1 MSDSVS
7 GKRGMNR
14 LIGSIENKV
23 KGMKLFKYTKEI
35 VDMDL
40 EGNVQNYNAFL
51 GHEFTLREIYRN
63 KLNDVDNKDIMDIIY
78 EANMMGS
85 ILLVTE
91 NAGLVIWMPPTL
103 TDYQKK
109 QLLLLVNKVDVD
121 NIDIC
126 VGCAKV
132 YEYREF
138 SLINDGC
145 FMTYNETIEEINRI
159 KIDNNCSYLKKY
171 NKGNI
176 R

>member
-7 GKRGMNR
+7 GKMRMDR

-23 KGMKLFKYTKEI
+23 KGIKLFKYTKEI

-40 EGNVQNYNAFL
+40 LCNIQNYNAFL

-63 KLNDVDNKDIMDIIY
+63 RLTDVDNKDIMDIIY

-85 ILLVTE
+85 ILLITE

-103 TDYQKK
+103 TDYQKQ
-109 QLLLLVNKVDVD
+109 QLFLLINKVNVD
-121 NIDIC
+121 NVDIC
-126 VGCAKV
+126 VGCAKD
-132 YEYREF
+132 YGYKEF
-138 SLINDGC
+138 SLINEGC
-145 FMTYNETIEEINRI
+145 FMTCDETIYEINKIR
-159 KIDNNCSYLKKY
+159 IDNDCSYLKEY
-171 NKGNI
+171 NKDNI